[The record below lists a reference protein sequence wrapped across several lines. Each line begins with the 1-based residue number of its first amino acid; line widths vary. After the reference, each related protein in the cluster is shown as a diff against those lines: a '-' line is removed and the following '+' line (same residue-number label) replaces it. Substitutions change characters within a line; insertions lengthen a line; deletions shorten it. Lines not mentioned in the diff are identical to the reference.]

1 MHVLSFFEAKCG
13 VRMIRSISF
22 MCVCTLCKEV
32 RIVAPLLC
40 FILLSDHICGIFLHW
55 CKKEK
60 LFLEQQ
66 RPDNRR
72 DRSTDEWLI
81 CCLSTNSISH
91 F

>member
-1 MHVLSFFEAKCG
+1 MLTEDENAC
-13 VRMIRSISF
+13 F
-22 MCVCTLCKEV
+22 MCVCTVRKEV

-40 FILLSDHICGIFLHW
+40 MPCSLTVFVGYLHW

-60 LFLEQQ
+60 LLLGQQ

-91 F
+91 FE